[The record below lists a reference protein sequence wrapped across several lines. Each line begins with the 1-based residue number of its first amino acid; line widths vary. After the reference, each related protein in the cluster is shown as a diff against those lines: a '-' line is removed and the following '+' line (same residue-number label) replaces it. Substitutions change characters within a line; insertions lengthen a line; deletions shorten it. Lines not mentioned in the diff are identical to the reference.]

1 MSRFRCSAASGR
13 LPVSVTPNSWSTNCA
28 CRCRRCSWIACAA
41 WITPSRP
48 AKKAWLSRAK
58 WSPESVRWCKA
69 CNSAPRSGATRWRST
84 LPRPSKPAKIG
95 TDNSSK
101 MATDLVEI
109 DPQDP
114 QPEALERAAAAVRRG
129 KVVAI
134 PTDALYLLVADPFN
148 LRAVTGVFH
157 AKGRESNR
165 ALPILIRDTMM
176 AEELASELTARF
188 FILARRFWPGPLTII
203 VPAAAKIPLK
213 VTGNTGRLALRH
225 SRSEVATRM
234 IALLDQPLIS
244 TSANISGHPTC
255 HSGID
260 VFGMMD
266 GRVDLVLDGGRCTGQ
281 GATTID
287 ITEPYWRVIK
297 SGAIAE
303 KEIAECL
310 ESS

>member
-1 MSRFRCSAASGR
+1 
-13 LPVSVTPNSWSTNCA
+13 
-28 CRCRRCSWIACAA
+28 
-41 WITPSRP
+41 
-48 AKKAWLSRAK
+48 
-58 WSPESVRWCKA
+58 
-69 CNSAPRSGATRWRST
+69 
-84 LPRPSKPAKIG
+84 
-95 TDNSSK
+95 

-109 DPQDP
+109 NPEDP

-134 PTDALYLLVADPFN
+134 PTDALYTLVADPFN
-148 LRAVTGVFH
+148 LRAVTSVFQ
-157 AKGRESNR
+157 AKGREPYR

-176 AEELASELTARF
+176 AEELASELNNRF

-225 SRSEVATRM
+225 ARSIVADKLIT
-234 IALLDQPLIS
+234 LLNQPLIS

-260 VFGMMD
+260 VFGTMD
-266 GRVDLVLDGGRCTGQ
+266 GRVDLVLDGGPCTGE
-281 GATTID
+281 GSTTVD
-287 ITEPYWRVIK
+287 ITEPYWRMIK
-297 SGAIAE
+297 AGAVTE

-310 ESS
+310 KPA